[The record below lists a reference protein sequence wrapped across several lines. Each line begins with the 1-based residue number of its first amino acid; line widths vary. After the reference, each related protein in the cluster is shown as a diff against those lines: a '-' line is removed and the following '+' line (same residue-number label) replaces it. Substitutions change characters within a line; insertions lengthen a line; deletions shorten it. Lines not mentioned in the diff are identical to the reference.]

1 MAARQMRWIVVG
13 ALGLGLVVLIAWLF
27 APRPIS
33 VEEAEVTV
41 GPIAESVSDQGAARV
56 REAYVVAAPVSGR
69 LRRIDLEVGDRV
81 VAGRTVVARIEPAAA
96 DPLDS
101 RTRAQAQALVAAAV
115 ASANAAGAEVERRT
129 AEAQRAAAELRRV
142 RALADKGFASA
153 QALEVA
159 QTAAQAAQASMRAGE
174 ADLQA
179 RRAELARARAS
190 LLGPEQAAGG
200 VLPVTAPTSG
210 YVTRVLQES
219 ARAVPAGAPLVEIA
233 DNGGLEA
240 AVEFLS
246 QDAVRIREGMEAEVF
261 DWGGTGTLPAR
272 VRRVEPQGFTKIS
285 ALGVEEQRVL
295 VLLQFT
301 GPAETWSK
309 LGPGYRVWG
318 RVFLRRAAAAA
329 TVPVGALVR
338 ADGGWAVFHIV
349 GGRARLTSIDVGA
362 LTDREAEVRSGLKAG
377 DQVVVFPSDRVRN
390 GVRITPRR
398 QPGHTSPGDARSSE

>member
-1 MAARQMRWIVVG
+1 MAARRMRWIVV
-13 ALGLGLVVLIAWLF
+13 AGLGAGLVALIAWLF

-33 VEEAEVTV
+33 VEDAAVTV
-41 GPIAESVSDQGAARV
+41 GPIAESVSDQGLARV

-81 VAGRTVVARIEPAAA
+81 TAGQTVVARIEPAAA
-96 DPLDS
+96 DPLDP
-101 RTRAQAQALVAAAV
+101 RTRAQAQALVAAAR
-115 ASANAAGAEVERRT
+115 ASAGAAGAEVERRA
-129 AEAQRAAAELRRV
+129 AEAQRAGAELRRV
-142 RALADKGFASA
+142 RALADRGFASA
-153 QALEVA
+153 QALEAA
-159 QTAAQAAQASMRAGE
+159 QTAAQAAQAAVRAGE

-179 RRAELARARAS
+179 RQAELARARAS
-190 LLGPEQAAGG
+190 LLGPEAAAGG
-200 VLPVTAPTSG
+200 ALTVTAPTSG

-233 DNGGLEA
+233 DKGGLEA

-261 DWGGTGTLPAR
+261 DWGGAGTLPAK
-272 VRRVEPQGFTKIS
+272 VRRVEPQGFTKVS

-318 RVFLRRAAAAA
+318 RVFLRRAPAVAK
-329 TVPVGALVR
+329 VPVGALVR
-338 ADGGWAVFHIV
+338 ADGGWAVFQVV
-349 GGRARLTSIDVGA
+349 GGRARLIRIEVGA
-362 LTDREAEVRSGLKAG
+362 LTDREAEVRRGLKAG
-377 DQVVVFPSDRVRN
+377 DRVVVFPSDRVKD
-390 GVRITPRR
+390 GVRIEAQRR
-398 QPGHTSPGDARSSE
+398 KVDASRPA